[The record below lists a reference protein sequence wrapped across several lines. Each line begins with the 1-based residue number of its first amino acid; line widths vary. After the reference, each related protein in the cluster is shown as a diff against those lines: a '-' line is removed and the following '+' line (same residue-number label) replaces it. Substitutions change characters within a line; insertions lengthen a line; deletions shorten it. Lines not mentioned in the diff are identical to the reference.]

1 MEIGSREWQRFIIDN
16 AGKLGIVIDEGI
28 TAPFSIHASEL
39 LTWNRKI
46 NLTAITNPRDIAI
59 KHFVDSLAPGGCIPD
74 GARLL
79 DIGSG
84 AGFPGIPLKIFKP
97 SISVLLIDAVRKKI
111 NFQKHV
117 LRTLGLGNIEARQ
130 IRTENLLK
138 GTGQATSFDVII
150 SRALSDLQPFVKS
163 ALPLLAKHGTII
175 AMKGKVNT
183 KELDAVRADAPKDQY
198 SLEVERYKLP
208 LIRAPRAIVII
219 KHLHCGRPAKH
230 KGSGGKSCYGFKD

>member
-1 MEIGSREWQRFIIDN
+1 MEIGSSEWQGFIIDS
-16 AGKLGIVIDEGI
+16 ARELGIQIDEAV
-28 TAPFSIHASEL
+28 TAQFSDYACEL

-59 KHFVDSLAPGGCIPD
+59 KHFVDSLAPAGCIPD

-84 AGFPGIPLKIFKP
+84 AGFPGIPLKMLKP
-97 SISVLLIDAVRKKI
+97 SITI
-111 NFQKHV
+111 NFLKHV
-117 LRTLGLGNIEARQ
+117 LRILGLENIEARQ

-150 SRALSDLQPFVKS
+150 SRALSDLPPFVKS
-163 ALPLLAKHGTII
+163 ALPLLAKQGTII
-175 AMKGKVNT
+175 AMKGKVDQ
-183 KELDAVRADAPKDQY
+183 KELDAVRADAPEDQY

-208 LIRAPRAIVII
+208 SIRAPRSIVIL
-219 KHLHCGRPAKH
+219 KHLHCGTTH
-230 KGSGGKSCYGFKD
+230 KA